1 MGTYISIKSTV
12 NAFRYGIDPIP
23 EWFDK
28 ISNKTDEVDVMV
40 EGNKVKA
47 LDIRLENG
55 ILRAF
60 YGYYIG
66 MYPDNSIQVFR
77 PEDFHSLYTLKY
89 EYSDRNRSG
98 YRYRRIVHDPRKWR
112 G

>member
-23 EWFDK
+23 EWFSN
-28 ISNKTDEVDVMV
+28 ISHIAKEVDIMV
-40 EGNKVKA
+40 DGNKEKA
-47 LDIRLENG
+47 LDIKLENG

-77 PEDFHSLYTLKY
+77 PEDFHSLYTLKL
-89 EYSDRNRSG
+89 
-98 YRYRRIVHDPRKWR
+98 
-112 G
+112 

>member
-1 MGTYISIKSTV
+1 MAILRLLNETIVILSKV
-12 NAFRYGIDPIP
+12 NAFRYGIDPVP

-66 MYPDNSIQVFR
+66 MYPD
-77 PEDFHSLYTLKY
+77 K
-89 EYSDRNRSG
+89 
-98 YRYRRIVHDPRKWR
+98 
-112 G
+112 